1 MTTLY
6 EKRGRKYVPVI
17 ERWYECDQL
26 NVGQFRLTYCY
37 AEGGRRYEYNVTPD
51 TAGFVAAAM
60 IAREAMEQAISEVK
74 ASRPVIPANAKPYT
88 KKQREI
94 LKRFRTEM
102 AAAGGL
108 FPDWWVN
115 TSAWDISEAAIKA
128 VREFRP

>member
-6 EKRGRKYVPVI
+6 EKRGRKYVPVGD
-17 ERWYECDQL
+17 RWYAGDQMQ
-26 NVGQFRLTYCY
+26 VGQFRLTYCY
-37 AEGGRRYEYNVTPD
+37 SGGGRRYEYNVTPD

-60 IAREAMEQAISEVK
+60 IAREAIERAISEAK
-74 ASRPVIPANAKPYT
+74 AAQPNTAGAKPYT

-94 LKRFRTEM
+94 LERFRKEMTE
-102 AAAGGL
+102 AGGL

-128 VREFRP
+128 VREFKP